1 VALSPAFVR
10 SLPAGV
16 GRPPEGF
23 HGGDEARADAVRAH
37 GGGLHRP
44 PGVAEASEVCCRYHV
59 RFTEQRVCGFRVNS
73 ESAHCLDRG
82 HGQRASQ

>member
-1 VALSPAFVR
+1 
-10 SLPAGV
+10 
-16 GRPPEGF
+16 
-23 HGGDEARADAVRAH
+23 
-37 GGGLHRP
+37 
-44 PGVAEASEVCCRYHV
+44 V